1 MLTCQRALFSLP
13 EGLHYLNCAA
23 RAPLLKSA
31 EFVGIA
37 GLQRQ
42 RVPDSSLFD
51 EAYVRLTEGLRMQL
65 GQLINAPADAIA
77 FSPAASYGLAI
88 AAHNVPLRRGQ
99 NVVLP
104 DGDFPS
110 DVYAWSNRCAA
121 VGAELRLVPCPPG
134 AERPASAWSERLQEA
149 IDRNSAV
156 VNLSTLNWSDGLRF
170 DLAAIGARA
179 REVGA
184 WFVVDGSQTI
194 GAAPFDFA
202 ALQPDLVVCVG
213 HKWLLGPY
221 QFGFV
226 AVGERLRE
234 ASPFEEAWGNRAG
247 SENGAGSA
255 YFTDYRPGARRFDV
269 GEHGN
274 PVSLPMLDAGVRQ
287 VAGWSA
293 PAIQAYCAQLNRR
306 LDALCRAERAWMAP
320 ASQRYEHIV
329 GLRLPPG
336 AELPR
341 IVAGLRARNLLVS
354 QRRTSLR
361 VSPHV
366 YNSPEDMDALCDA
379 LTALLA

>member
-1 MLTCQRALFSLP
+1 MLSCQRDLFSLP

-31 EFVGIA
+31 EAVGIA
-37 GLQRQ
+37 GLQGQ
-42 RVPDSSLFD
+42 RVPEPLLN
-51 EAYVRLTEGLRMQL
+51 EASYRLSEGLRTQL

-77 FSPAASYGLAI
+77 FAPAASYGLAI

-99 NVVLP
+99 NAVLP

-110 DVYAWSNRCAA
+110 DVYAWMNRCAEA
-121 VGAELRLVPCPPG
+121 GAELRLVPCPPD
-134 AERPASAWSERLQEA
+134 AERPARAWSEHLLEA
-149 IDRNSAV
+149 IDRHTAV

-184 WFVVDGSQTI
+184 WFVLDGSQTI
-194 GAAPFDFA
+194 GAAPFDCA

-226 AVGERLRE
+226 AVGERLR
-234 ASPFEEAWGNRAG
+234 AARPFEQSWGNRAG
-247 SENGAGSA
+247 SEDVAGSA
-255 YFTDYRPGARRFDV
+255 YHTDYRPGARRFDV

-274 PVSLPMLDAGVRQ
+274 PIALPMLNEGVQQ
-287 VAGWSA
+287 VAGWGAS
-293 PAIQAYCAQLNRR
+293 AIQAYCAQLNRR
-306 LDALCRAERAWMAP
+306 LEPLCREERARMAP
-320 ASQRYEHIV
+320 ADQRYEHIV
-329 GLRLPPG
+329 GLSLPPG
-336 AELPR
+336 VELPR
-341 IVAGLRARNLLVS
+341 IVTGLRARKVHVS

-366 YNSPEDMDALCDA
+366 YNTPEDMDALCDA
-379 LTALLA
+379 LTALLR